1 MKSTELIGF
10 LSLQVLQGGTGFD
23 SPDNFFWVTV
33 TLRSQQRRSCFSWV
47 TAMEIV
53 QMETWAGLIVG
64 GAESQPS
71 LTDDSQMQNKFFN
84 ANRMQLVFSDQDT
97 SSSNTVISAM
107 SLQSK
112 KVIPQGAEVH
122 KTLKLRLKL
131 NLNPTWKIGHTL
143 LIGNRIYSGPKLGYN
158 PENLPR
164 GKPFLFIVLFTVK
177 HSPWELLCTKL

>member
-1 MKSTELIGF
+1 
-10 LSLQVLQGGTGFD
+10 
-23 SPDNFFWVTV
+23 
-33 TLRSQQRRSCFSWV
+33 
-47 TAMEIV
+47 
-53 QMETWAGLIVG
+53 
-64 GAESQPS
+64 
-71 LTDDSQMQNKFFN
+71 
-84 ANRMQLVFSDQDT
+84 
-97 SSSNTVISAM
+97 M

-131 NLNPTWKIGHTL
+131 NFNPTWKTGHTL

-164 GKPFLFIVLFTVK
+164 GKPVLFIVLFTVK

>member
-1 MKSTELIGF
+1 L
-10 LSLQVLQGGTGFD
+10 V
-23 SPDNFFWVTV
+23 
-33 TLRSQQRRSCFSWV
+33 
-47 TAMEIV
+47 
-53 QMETWAGLIVG
+53 VG

-84 ANRMQLVFSDQDT
+84 ANKMQLVFQDQDI

-112 KVIPQGAEVH
+112 KIIPQGAEIQE
-122 KTLKLRLKL
+122 TLKLWLKL
-131 NLNPTWKIGHTL
+131 NLNPTWKVRHML

-164 GKPFLFIVLFTVK
+164 GEPFLFIVLFAVK
-177 HSPWELLCTKL
+177 HFPWELLCTKL